1 MTQRIETDV
10 VVVGA
15 GTSGTYFA
23 WRLAQ
28 VGFKTVVL
36 EKRHLDELGADI
48 GIFHMD
54 EIRFAQFGIPLPTGD
69 ELVSYYSDGR
79 AWPPDGDDFK
89 LVKYAFYVMEK
100 PLFIQRLQRYA
111 TLAGVQFIERAAVGD
126 VIVED
131 GTLVGLRATTG
142 EGELEVRARL
152 VADCSGI
159 GGAVRTRLPDGF
171 GVENDLISDDDTLF
185 VILQYWDDIAGDHP
199 TGLNFYPFHKTF
211 CNPSYGEGAI
221 LGIGQPGGY
230 ERAEQ
235 VQQAFLAERFPNPHR
250 LVKRCQGPTPFRRP
264 PYSLVGD
271 GFVVMGDAAFMTKP
285 FSGEGVTS
293 GFTACQIAAEVTAAA
308 LSKGDV
314 SRAALWPYNVRYFR
328 DQGQKF
334 AELLAQLPAAAE
346 LSRRDVNYLF
356 KQDIIFSG
364 ADFVQMNR
372 DFQVQRSTSEVLSL
386 AVKLFWGV
394 VSGQFSAASL
404 KALLG
409 AMSVSG
415 KLGAA
420 YERYPKTPA
429 GFEAWVAEVRPLW
442 EAVGTCTERSRSK

>member
-1 MTQRIETDV
+1 
-10 VVVGA
+10 
-15 GTSGTYFA
+15 
-23 WRLAQ
+23 
-28 VGFKTVVL
+28 
-36 EKRHLDELGADI
+36 
-48 GIFHMD
+48 MD

-69 ELVSYYSDGR
+69 ELIGYHPDGR

-100 PLFIQRLQRYA
+100 PLFIQRLHRYA
-111 TLAGVQFIERAAVGD
+111 ALAGVRFIEQATAGD
-126 VIVED
+126 VIVEN
-131 GTLVGLRATTG
+131 GALVGLRATTDDG
-142 EGELEVRARL
+142 PLEVRARL

-159 GGAVRTRLPDGF
+159 GGAVRTRLPDGLC
-171 GVENDLISDDDTLF
+171 VENDPISDDDTLF
-185 VILQYWDDIAGDHP
+185 VILQYWDDIEGERP

-211 CNPSYGEGAI
+211 CNPSYGDGAI
-221 LGIGQPGGY
+221 LGIGQPGSY
-230 ERAEQ
+230 EHAEQ

-264 PYSLVGD
+264 PYSLVGN

-293 GFTACQIAAEVTAAA
+293 GFTACQIAAEVVTAA

-314 SRAALWPYNVRYFR
+314 SRAALWPYNVRYFC
-328 DQGQKF
+328 DQGAKF

-356 KQDIIFSG
+356 EQDIIFSG
-364 ADFVQMNR
+364 EDFTQMNR
-372 DFQVQRSTSEVLSL
+372 DFQVQRSTGEVLSL
-386 AVKLFWGV
+386 AAKLVWGV

-415 KLGAA
+415 KLRAA
-420 YERYPKTPA
+420 YERYPGTPA
-429 GFEAWVAEVRPLW
+429 GFEAWVAGVRPLW
-442 EAVGTCTERSRSK
+442 EAVGG

>member
-1 MTQRIETDV
+1 MTKCIETDV

-15 GTSGTYFA
+15 GTAGTYFA

-36 EKRHLDELGADI
+36 EKQRLEELGTDI
-48 GIFHMD
+48 GIFHVD

-69 ELVSYYSDGR
+69 ELIGYYPDGR

-89 LVKYAFYVMEK
+89 LVNYAFYVMEK

-111 TLAGVQFIERAAVGD
+111 TLAGVQFVEQAAVSD
-126 VIVED
+126 VIIED
-131 GTLVGLRATTG
+131 GTLTGLRATASD
-142 EGELEVRARL
+142 GELDVRARL

-171 GVENDLISDDDTLF
+171 GVENDPISDDDTLF

-211 CNPSYGEGAI
+211 CNPSYGDGAI

-230 ERAEQ
+230 EHAER
-235 VQQAFLAERFPNPHR
+235 VHREFLAERFPNQHR

-264 PYSLVGD
+264 PYSLVGN

-293 GFTACQIAAEVTAAA
+293 GFTACQIAAEVVAAA

-328 DQGQKF
+328 DQGLKF

-356 KQDIIFSG
+356 EQDIIFSG
-364 ADFVQMNR
+364 EDFTKMNR
-372 DFQVQRSTSEVLSL
+372 DFEVQRSTGEVLSL
-386 AVKLFWGV
+386 AAKLVWGV
-394 VSGQFSAASL
+394 ISGQFSAASL

-415 KLGAA
+415 KLRAT
-420 YERYPKTPA
+420 YERYPETPA

>member
-1 MTQRIETDV
+1 MTERIETDV

-15 GTSGTYFA
+15 GTAGAYFA
-23 WRLAQ
+23 WRMAQ
-28 VGFKTVVL
+28 AGFKTVVL
-36 EKRHLDELGADI
+36 EKRRLEELGTDI

-69 ELVSYYSDGR
+69 ELIGHYPDGR
-79 AWPPDGDDFK
+79 AWPPGGDDFK

-100 PLFIQRLQRYA
+100 PLFIQRLHRYA
-111 TLAGVQFIERAAVGD
+111 TLAGVQFIEQAAADD

-131 GTLVGLRATTG
+131 GTLVGLRATTDD
-142 EGELEVRARL
+142 GELEVHARL

-171 GVENDLISDDDTLF
+171 GVENDPISDDDTLF
-185 VILQYWDDIAGDHP
+185 VILQYWDDITGEHP
-199 TGLNFYPFHKTF
+199 IGLNFYPFHKTF
-211 CNPSYGEGAI
+211 CNPSYGDGAI
-221 LGIGQPGGY
+221 LGIGQPGSY
-230 ERAEQ
+230 ARAEQ

-264 PYSLVGD
+264 PYSLVGN
-271 GFVVMGDAAFMTKP
+271 GFVVMGDAAFITKP

-293 GFTACQIAAEVTAAA
+293 GFTGCQIAAEVATAA

-328 DQGQKF
+328 DQGSKF

-364 ADFVQMNR
+364 KDFTRMNR
-372 DFQVQRSTSEVLSL
+372 DFEVQRSTGEVLSL
-386 AVKLFWGV
+386 AAKLAWGV
-394 VSGQFSAASL
+394 ISGQFSAASL
-404 KALLG
+404 RALLG

-415 KLGAA
+415 KLKAA
-420 YERYPKTPA
+420 YERYPETPA
-429 GFEAWVAEVRPLW
+429 GFEAWVAGVRPLW
-442 EAVGTCTERSRSK
+442 EAVGK